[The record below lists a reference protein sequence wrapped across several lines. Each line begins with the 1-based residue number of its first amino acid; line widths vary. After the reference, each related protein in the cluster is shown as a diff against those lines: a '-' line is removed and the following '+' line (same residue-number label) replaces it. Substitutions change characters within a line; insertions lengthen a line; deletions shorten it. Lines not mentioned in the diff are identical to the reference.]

1 MVSVKTR
8 IRLSLRSFSSRYG
21 DGLDVVG
28 DAGAKCV
35 IQPGGSMRDPEVIAA
50 ADERGVAMV
59 FSGVRH
65 FRH

>member
-1 MVSVKTR
+1 
-8 IRLSLRSFSSRYG
+8 
-21 DGLDVVG
+21 
-28 DAGAKCV
+28 
-35 IQPGGSMRDPEVIAA
+35 MRDPEVIAA

>member
-1 MVSVKTR
+1 
-8 IRLSLRSFSSRYG
+8 
-21 DGLDVVG
+21 VVV
-28 DAGAKCV
+28 DAGANCV

>member
-1 MVSVKTR
+1 VLV
-8 IRLSLRSFSSRYG
+8 
-21 DGLDVVG
+21 
-28 DAGAKCV
+28 DAGANCV

-50 ADERGVAMV
+50 ADERGVSMV